1 MIKYFLVLLL
11 LISPTFAFGHG
22 GGLDSDGGHTN
33 RKTGDYHD
41 HKKVVDYNRNEY
53 GRWRDVDRDC
63 QNTRHEILIS
73 SSTNPVKFKTEK
85 QCLVVSGTWFDPYTS
100 KNFKKAKKIDIDHVV
115 PLKEAHISGAS
126 GWTKEKKRQFS
137 NDEENLLAVS
147 RSANRS
153 KGAKDPAQWMP
164 KNEAFHCEYIKR
176 WVAVKEKYILY
187 MDRKEQQKVNR
198 VLEGC

>member
-1 MIKYFLVLLL
+1 MRYFLVLLL
-11 LISPTFAFGHG
+11 LVAPTFAFGHG
-22 GGLDSDGGHTN
+22 GGLDSEEGHTN
-33 RKTGDYHD
+33 RKTGEYHY
-41 HKKVVDYNRNEY
+41 HKKVVPYERSAY

-73 SSTNPVKFKTEK
+73 SSTEPVQFKTEK
-85 QCLVVSGTWFDPYTS
+85 ECKVVSGKWIGLYTG
-100 KNFKKAKKIDIDHVV
+100 KIFNNARKIDIDHVV

-176 WVAVKEKYILY
+176 WVAIKNKYMLY
-187 MDRKEQQKVNR
+187 MDQKEQQKINR

>member
-1 MIKYFLVLLL
+1 MRYFLIFLL
-11 LISPTFAFGHG
+11 LISPTFSFGHG

-33 RKTGDYHD
+33 RKTGAYHY
-41 HKKVVDYNRNEY
+41 HKKVAQYDRNEY

-63 QNTRHEILIS
+63 QNTRHEVLIGS
-73 SSTNPVKFKTEK
+73 SAESVQFKTEK
-85 QCLVVSGTWFDPYTS
+85 QCLVVSGLWIGLYTGNIFS
-100 KNFKKAKKIDIDHVV
+100 NARQLDIDHVV

-126 GWTKEKKRQFS
+126 GWTKEMKRQFA

-164 KNEAFHCEYIKR
+164 KNEAFHCEYIKK
-176 WVAVKEKYILY
+176 WVAVKEKVMLY
-187 MDRKEQQKVNR
+187 MDRNEQQKINR
-198 VLEGC
+198 VLAGC